1 VRLVEYR
8 GTGEVVDVLERD
20 HENFRAAL
28 DFLAAA
34 GETHRVLQLVGAL
47 AEFWFRADY
56 WTELRVRL
64 LGAVR
69 AETRPSEARARA
81 LLSASDV
88 VALGGDHEQALRFVE
103 EALALYRERG
113 DRRGVADAL
122 IRIAGEVEDMDDL
135 VRARPFLEEARALYR
150 EVDDQDA
157 LLAATRMLAWNLE
170 RSGERDRANA
180 LYAENLER
188 SRAIGNPLI
197 LAASLGWLATMA
209 AEEGRFDEA
218 FAQVREHLPIAC
230 ALGNYETAIALM
242 RVARVLWP
250 AGRAIDAVRVLGA
263 SDAMFEEMRITDNWG
278 LAELRKLE
286 AVIRDA
292 LNETEFEAAW
302 QDGRARTP
310 DEAVL
315 LALDELDADA

>member
-1 VRLVEYR
+1 
-8 GTGEVVDVLERD
+8 
-20 HENFRAAL
+20 
-28 DFLAAA
+28 
-34 GETHRVLQLVGAL
+34 
-47 AEFWFRADY
+47 
-56 WTELRVRL
+56 
-64 LGAVR
+64 
-69 AETRPSEARARA
+69 
-81 LLSASDV
+81 
-88 VALGGDHEQALRFVE
+88 
-103 EALALYRERG
+103 
-113 DRRGVADAL
+113 
-122 IRIAGEVEDMDDL
+122 MDDL

-292 LNETEFEAAW
+292 LDETEFEAAW